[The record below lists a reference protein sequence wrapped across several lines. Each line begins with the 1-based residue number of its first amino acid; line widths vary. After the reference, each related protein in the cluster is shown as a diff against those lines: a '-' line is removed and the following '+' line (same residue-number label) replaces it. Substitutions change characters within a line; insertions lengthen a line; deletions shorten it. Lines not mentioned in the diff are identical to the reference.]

1 MAKHPNDEKREGRH
15 ELYLHRRGEP
25 RVALLDV
32 DTAATVETALG
43 IGDGELVW
51 AEDSDAEIDVSLT
64 VAAAGLRHRG
74 HVHAGRCRKVE
85 TEVTHNSDSKQ
96 RTFQPSTRIDRVFE
110 WAVSKRGFN
119 LTPTD
124 AAEHELV
131 VSGTS
136 IKPDPSDH
144 VGSFIGDDC
153 AVAFSLVPKIR
164 NEG

>member
-1 MAKHPNDEKREGRH
+1 MAKHYDEKGEGRH
-15 ELYLHRRGEP
+15 ELYLHRRGDP

-43 IGDGELVW
+43 LGDGELVW
-51 AEDSDAEIDVSLT
+51 AEDSDTEIDVSMT
-64 VAAAGLRHRG
+64 VSAADLRHRG

-85 TEVTHNSDSKQ
+85 TEVTHNSVAKQ
-96 RTFQPSTRIDRVFE
+96 HTFPPSTRIERVFE

-144 VGSFIGDDC
+144 VGSFVGDDC